1 MRTIS
6 EYIDEGL
13 SINKNT
19 KFRKMGDYDDTDAKY
34 KMTKKNGEKYLWAQW
49 WEYLMDKGPM
59 SKVDLLSDFNL
70 AVTSYST
77 EFAKLSKRN
86 IIVPN
91 KKTRKLEARDIS
103 EWV

>member
-1 MRTIS
+1 MRNII
-6 EYIDEGL
+6 EFIDEGL
-13 SINKNT
+13 SISKDT
-19 KFRKMGDYDDTDAKY
+19 KFKKMSVDDTNAKY

-49 WEYLMDKGPM
+49 WEYLLNEGPM
-59 SKVDLLSDFNL
+59 SKVDLLSHFGL
-70 AVTSYST
+70 QVTSYST

-91 KKTRKLEARDIS
+91 KKTRKLEAKPIE

>member
-1 MRTIS
+1 MRNIND
-6 EYIDEGL
+6 YIDEGL

-19 KFRKMGDYDDTDAKY
+19 KFKKMTVDDTDAKY

-49 WEYLMDKGPM
+49 WQYLMNEGPM
-59 SKVDLLSDFNL
+59 SKVDLLSHFGL
-70 AVTSYST
+70 QVTSYST

-91 KKTRKLEARDIS
+91 KKTKKLEAHDIS

>member
-1 MRTIS
+1 MRNIND
-6 EYIDEGL
+6 YIDEGL
-13 SINKNT
+13 SINRNT
-19 KFRKMGDYDDTDAKY
+19 KFKKMTVDDSDVKY

-49 WEYLMDKGPM
+49 WEYLLHEGPM
-59 SKVDLLSDFNL
+59 SKVDLLSHFGL
-70 AVTSYST
+70 QVTSYST

-91 KKTRKLEARDIS
+91 KKTKKLEARDIS